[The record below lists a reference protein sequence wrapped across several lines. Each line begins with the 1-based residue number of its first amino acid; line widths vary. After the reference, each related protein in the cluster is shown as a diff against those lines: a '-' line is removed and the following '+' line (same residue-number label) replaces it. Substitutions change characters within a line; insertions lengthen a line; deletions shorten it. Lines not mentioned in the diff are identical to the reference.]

1 MLFIIVLICVLFLY
15 IHIYYH
21 LKRNNDLDV
30 IDIDYCSFDYLQEIC
45 DYRQPVVFTLQLNIF
60 PSNTID
66 LFGLY
71 DIQIQTENNKKVIP
85 EKTIS
90 LSEYDKENH
99 NLIFSCKNYNFL
111 TETALIQKLQLLDHY
126 IRPRTTIKSMYDLYF
141 AHPNT
146 FSVLECYLSYRTYL
160 RVEKG
165 KGKIIFIPPMY
176 KKYIYPEDNIH
187 SFSFTSPI
195 NPWSVQNEYRYGF
208 SRVKYI
214 EKDISEGNIISIP
227 AYWYFSIQFSKDT
240 IISKYNYFTSM
251 NILSIVP
258 TLILS
263 SFQNK

>member
-1 MLFIIVLICVLFLY
+1 M
-15 IHIYYH
+15 
-21 LKRNNDLDV
+21 
-30 IDIDYCSFDYLQEIC
+30 E
-45 DYRQPVVFTLQLNIF
+45 
-60 PSNTID
+60 
-66 LFGLY
+66 
-71 DIQIQTENNKKVIP
+71 
-85 EKTIS
+85 
-90 LSEYDKENH
+90 
-99 NLIFSCKNYNFL
+99 
-111 TETALIQKLQLLDHY
+111 LLDHY

-187 SFSFTSPI
+187 AFSFTSPI